1 MGFKFSQASEL
12 RGGSGR
18 TFFKPAD
25 YARAALIVFEP
36 TGIRRK
42 VKTVYEGE
50 ERLRDE
56 ADATITVFASRAALK
71 KGEPS
76 EILVDAVVTHAR
88 LVWKLERALDDGAA
102 AVGKVVRDAEYKGK
116 PYDLA
121 DVDEDLLELAVAYFE
136 GVQSAQAEA
145 RAAVPSFDD

>member
-18 TFFKPAD
+18 TFFKPAE
-25 YARAALIVFEP
+25 YAKAVLIVFEP

-56 ADATITVFASRAALK
+56 ADATITVFASKDALK
-71 KGEPS
+71 KGKPS
-76 EILVDAVVTHAR
+76 EVLENAVVTHAR
-88 LVWKLERALDDGAA
+88 LVWKLERALDDDAA
-102 AVGKVVRDAEYKGK
+102 AVGRIVRDPEYKGK
-116 PYDLA
+116 PYDLD
-121 DVDEDLLELAVAYFE
+121 DVDEGLVELAVAYFDGRE
-136 GVQSAQAEA
+136 TAQAEA
-145 RAAVPSFDD
+145 RASVPSFDD